1 MSAVMRHKE
10 LRQRRARKEKLSK
23 LREHYVNAKTEGE
36 RAAILDKAKRVAP
49 WLSQDEFLSPLNA
62 PAA

>member
-23 LREHYVNAKTEGE
+23 LREHYAKAKTEGE
-36 RAAILDKAKRVAP
+36 RAAVLDKAHRVAP
-49 WLSQDEFLSPLNA
+49 WLSQDEFLSPLNSSA
-62 PAA
+62 S